1 MMTLMTDHERWW
13 MNGELVAPSE
23 AVLSV
28 VDHGFTVGDGCF
40 ETTSVVRGEPFALT
54 RHLNRLR
61 RSLAGLLLDLPM
73 SDAEFCAAI
82 DASLSTRPDA
92 GIVRITVTAGRGPLG
107 SGRNE
112 SSPTVLIALGPNRGW
127 DSAASVITVPW
138 PRNERGALAGIKSTS
153 YAENVVALARAK
165 KAGASEAIFPNT
177 IGNLCEGT
185 GTNIF
190 VEIDGRL
197 VTPPLSSGCLAGVTR
212 ELVIELTGCEE
223 VDVSIEHLKTTSEAF
238 LTSSTRDVMP
248 ITRIDNRQLT
258 KGPLS
263 TGASAAF
270 ANLIATTTDP

>member
-1 MMTLMTDHERWW
+1 
-13 MNGELVAPSE
+13 
-23 AVLSV
+23 
-28 VDHGFTVGDGCF
+28 
-40 ETTSVVRGEPFALT
+40 
-54 RHLNRLR
+54 
-61 RSLAGLLLDLPM
+61 
-73 SDAEFCAAI
+73 
-82 DASLSTRPDA
+82 
-92 GIVRITVTAGRGPLG
+92 
-107 SGRNE
+107 
-112 SSPTVLIALGPNRGW
+112 
-127 DSAASVITVPW
+127 VPW

-165 KAGASEAIFPNT
+165 EAGASEAIFPNT

-223 VDVSIEHLKTTSEAF
+223 VDVPIEHLKTTSEAF

-258 KGPLS
+258 EGPLS

-270 ANLIATTTDP
+270 ANLIAATTDP